1 MPHTAF
7 PSLPATVPV
16 FWNVSTHFFY
26 PCAHSVI
33 ASSMRC
39 HLNRR
44 KLNTYRE
51 TRPPSWEN
59 GTWQVPS
66 QLSHSVIWGLCRTST
81 VACKIS
87 CWSAGAFRTF
97 YTNVYMPLTTPL
109 PAWCECRVWLGRCS
123 ACGHQRCE
131 RLPASSEV
139 PGGSLDVRQR
149 RDCGLHQERG
159 RHEIAQFDAD
169 DHTTAQVVRPQGDYI
184 GSCPSA
190 RSAQHP
196 GGFPVQSRPDTDHG
210 VDDGHGASTT
220 HVCQVGWGA
229 GRLVCDIRQQT
240 THQVCIAVSGP

>member
-16 FWNVSTHFFY
+16 YWNVSTHFFY
-26 PCAHSVI
+26 PCAHSVV

-39 HLNRR
+39 HLNRW
-44 KLNTYRE
+44 KSNTYRE

-66 QLSHSVIWGLCRTST
+66 QLSHSIIWGLCRTST
-81 VACKIS
+81 VARKIS

-97 YTNVYMPLTTPL
+97 YTNVYMPHTTPL

-139 PGGSLDVRQR
+139 PGGSLDVRQHS
-149 RDCGLHQERG
+149 DCGLHKNEGGTRSHSLMQMTIRLLKWCDSKAITLVPVHLPG
-159 RHEIAQFDAD
+159 VHNIQAD
-169 DHTTAQVVRPQGDYI
+169 SLSRVGQTLTTEW
-184 GSCPSA
+184 
-190 RSAQHP
+190 
-196 GGFPVQSRPDTDHG
+196 
-210 VDDGHGASTT
+210 DGHGASTT
-220 HVCQVGWGA
+220 RVCQVGWAA
-229 GRLVCDIRQQT
+229 GRLVCDIHQQT